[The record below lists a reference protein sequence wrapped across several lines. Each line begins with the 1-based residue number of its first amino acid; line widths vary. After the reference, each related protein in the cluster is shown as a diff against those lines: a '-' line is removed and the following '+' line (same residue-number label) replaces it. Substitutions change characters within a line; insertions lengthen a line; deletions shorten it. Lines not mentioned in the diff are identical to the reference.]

1 MCLRSPGGLI
11 CSRSWKSPTLAKGS
25 LGRNLVLTG
34 PSRKGHVWTQRGFSC
49 VHLYFQGLLG
59 LNSLSV
65 PLAEERV
72 AMEMLDDRLAARF
85 FVT

>member
-1 MCLRSPGGLI
+1 MLKELEKPYTGQRIARPEPGPNWPFPKRTRLDPA
-11 CSRSWKSPTLAKGS
+11 W
-25 LGRNLVLTG
+25 
-34 PSRKGHVWTQRGFSC
+34 FSC